1 MALHARIVIML
12 GGNAPINVLPQVYTT
27 PRARV
32 GDLTYVKS
40 IASPLERMLGSNAPI
55 KTVYFPL
62 LSVNIDQIPLIWGMF
77 IGQIQSNPHL
87 LPVGW

>member
-1 MALHARIVIML
+1 MAGVSKQEHVTRPIAANQVGYIMHL
-12 GGNAPINVLPQVYTT
+12 SPGTT

-55 KTVYFPL
+55 RTVYFPL
-62 LSVNIDQIPLIWGMF
+62 LSVNIDQIPLIRGMF
-77 IGQIQSNPHL
+77 IGQT
-87 LPVGW
+87 